1 MIALCVPARIITIT
15 RTSDATSLAQRD
27 GFCNAPGVARVL
39 PFVVVSGLISFSASW
54 GQGAA
59 TPAVLT
65 TCALVRSL
73 PRTEAARG
81 LPVQVRGVVTVI
93 PPAAGGGFTLDDGTG
108 VWVARPQV
116 REVRERATVL
126 AAGDL
131 VEVTGRSL
139 EGHFNPSI
147 AATTVRVVGRSSLP
161 PARVIS
167 PLDLG
172 TGALDSQRVSITGVV
187 EAAELIKRG
196 ERTELRLVVNT
207 PGGQFSY
214 ALFGETEFDPNRLI
228 DSEVSVTGVFLAF
241 FNARRQFLGVR
252 IWSHFSTDLSVLAPA
267 REDAFAAPSGTL
279 SDSTVD
285 SVQGGSLHRR
295 RIKGVVTLCKPGRY
309 FYLQDEHHALRV
321 STQQRDVL
329 HPGDVVEV
337 AGFFHL
343 EHHRAEM
350 SEAVFRRVGRTVAPA
365 PLPITAQ
372 AIFPTGEQREKY
384 LPPDYDDRLVTMRGS
399 LVSLESRS
407 GEPWRLNLDWEGVL
421 IPVELAVRP
430 DTAALAALRPGSELR
445 VTGVC
450 ALSYSESR
458 QVVEWP
464 RAVALRL
471 LARGPGDVEVLRAA
485 SWWTPTRL
493 WIALG
498 LISLGLSLALAWVVL
513 LRRTVALRGAELA
526 EAMRARRDAAV
537 EFESTLKER
546 NRLAADLHDTTEQS
560 LTGLAFQLEAAE
572 ALQSKVPER
581 SVQHMGLARQ
591 LLARSRE
598 DLRRSIWNLRA
609 NPLERNSLL
618 EALREV
624 AADRCAGTAVRIE
637 LAAEGN
643 ERALP
648 DFVAGNL
655 LLLTQEAITN
665 ALKHAK
671 PTRIEL
677 RLGFAEK
684 SVTLTIRDD
693 GHGFDPSRV
702 AGPKAGHF
710 GLQGMRER
718 MKRLGGTFELTSAP
732 GGGTAITVSVPE

>member
-1 MIALCVPARIITIT
+1 MGLY
-15 RTSDATSLAQRD
+15 
-27 GFCNAPGVARVL
+27 RVL
-39 PFVVVSGLISFSASW
+39 ADTKHGGDV
-54 GQGAA
+54 
-59 TPAVLT
+59 AV
-65 TCALVRSL
+65 
-73 PRTEAARG
+73 G
-81 LPVQVRGVVTVI
+81 K
-93 PPAAGGGFTLDDGTG
+93 PPAHAVEHLDLATG
-108 VWVARPQV
+108 DV
-116 REVRERATVL
+116 
-126 AAGDL
+126 
-131 VEVTGRSL
+131 VEVTGQSR

-147 AATTVRVVGRSSLP
+147 AASTVRIVGQAPLP
-161 PARVIS
+161 EARAIS
-167 PLDLG
+167 PLALG
-172 TGALDSQRVSITGVV
+172 TGALDSQRVRINGVV
-187 EAAELIKRG
+187 EAAELIARG

-207 PGGQFSY
+207 TGGQFSY
-214 ALFGETEFDPNRLI
+214 ALFCETGLEPAKLI
-228 DSEVSVTGVFLAF
+228 DSEVSGSGVFLAF

-252 IWSHFSTDLSVLAPA
+252 IWSNSSSDLRVLVAA
-267 REDAFAAPSGTL
+267 REDAFAAPGGTL

-285 SVQGGSLHRR
+285 SVQGESLHRR
-295 RIKGVVTLCKPGRY
+295 RLKGVVTLCEPGRY
-309 FYLQDEHHALRV
+309 FYLQDEQHALRV
-321 STQQRDVL
+321 STHQRDTL
-329 HPGDVVEV
+329 QPGDEVEV

-350 SEAVFRRVGRTVAPA
+350 YEAVFRQIGRSAAPA
-365 PLPITAQ
+365 PLAITAQ
-372 AIFPTGEQREKY
+372 AIFPADEQREKY
-384 LPPDYDDRLVTMRGS
+384 LPPDYDDRLVTMRGN
-399 LVSLESRS
+399 LVSLENRP
-407 GEPWRLNLDWEGVL
+407 GEPWRLNLDWDGVL
-421 IPVELAVRP
+421 IPVELAVRHN
-430 DTAALAALRPGSELR
+430 TAALATLRPGSELR

-450 ALSYSESR
+450 SLSYSESR

-464 RAVALRL
+464 RAVALRVL
-471 LARGPGDVEVLRAA
+471 LRGPDDVEVLRAA
-485 SWWTPTRL
+485 SWWTATRL

-498 LISLGLSLALAWVVL
+498 LISLGLSLALAWVAL

-546 NRLAADLHDTTEQS
+546 NRLAADLHDTTEQT

-572 ALQSKVPER
+572 ALQIKVPGR
-581 SVQHMGLARQ
+581 GLQHMGLARQ

-624 AADRCAGTAVRIE
+624 AADRSAESEVRIE
-637 LAAEGN
+637 LAVDGT

-671 PTRIEL
+671 PTHIEL

-684 SVTLTIRDD
+684 SVTLTIRDNSR
-693 GHGFDPSRV
+693 GFDPRQV
-702 AGPKAGHF
+702 VGPKDGHF

-718 MKRLGGTFELTSAP
+718 MKRLGGTFGLTSTP
-732 GGGTAITVSVPE
+732 GEGTAITASVPE